1 MLLEKA
7 YFVEE
12 TIFFKGGRQTLIKST
27 LSRLPIYFMSL
38 LFAISSSH
46 ESGKVSEIF
55 FLGKKVRMGWGGGFD
70 SQAASGELV
79 CLLHGKIKKGIWA
92 LKTYPFLIRLC
103 WENGLGVL

>member
-38 LFAISSSH
+38 LFAIFSSH

-55 FLGKKVRMGWGGGFD
+55 FMGKKVRKGGG
-70 SQAASGELV
+70 GGLTHKPHLV
-79 CLLHGKIKKGIWA
+79 NWYVCCIEI
-92 LKTYPFLIRLC
+92 
-103 WENGLGVL
+103 